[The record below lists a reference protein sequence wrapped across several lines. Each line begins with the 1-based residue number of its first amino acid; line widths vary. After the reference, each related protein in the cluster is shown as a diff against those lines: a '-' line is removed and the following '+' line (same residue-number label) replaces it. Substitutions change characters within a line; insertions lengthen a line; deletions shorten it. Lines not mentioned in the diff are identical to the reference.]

1 MIVLHFF
8 CITFCSM
15 QVMITPANVASMP
28 SAEEMPS
35 TNTPAAFS
43 ELELLVQVSF
53 PHISKK
59 YIRDV

>member
-1 MIVLHFF
+1 
-8 CITFCSM
+8 M